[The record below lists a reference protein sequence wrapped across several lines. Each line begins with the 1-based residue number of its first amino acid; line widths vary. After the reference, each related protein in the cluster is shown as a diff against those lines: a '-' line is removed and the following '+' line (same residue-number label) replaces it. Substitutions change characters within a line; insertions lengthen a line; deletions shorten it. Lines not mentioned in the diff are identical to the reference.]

1 MLIVSFLKYNERQG
15 FDIDNEVFPIISV
28 ITNQK
33 RDVKQLFGHMKNCFI
48 DYVIIL
54 N

>member
-1 MLIVSFLKYNERQG
+1 MLIISFLKYNKRQG

-33 RDVKQLFGHMKNCFI
+33 RDVKTTFWPYEELFYRLC
-48 DYVIIL
+48 YYS
-54 N
+54 